1 MEKDDKRESLMY
13 MHCHDC
19 FEKNDLLRFRVL
31 VFSKV
36 CHRIIHDNLEEVRQG
51 EASLDGVA
59 QRIEFL
65 PSSTNDDWCTHA
77 SIDQR
82 IHVIDRYGTPHRTSQ
97 HCENAGGLR
106 EGVPQRSDLDPS
118 RAEEG

>member
-19 FEKNDLLRFRVL
+19 FGKNDLLRFRVL

-59 QRIEFL
+59 QRIEFF
-65 PSSTNDDWCTHA
+65 
-77 SIDQR
+77 
-82 IHVIDRYGTPHRTSQ
+82 
-97 HCENAGGLR
+97 
-106 EGVPQRSDLDPS
+106 
-118 RAEEG
+118 AEFNE